1 MQDAIWKLYGEKKD
15 DFIHHYDQVGG
26 NGASGQLPLN
36 VLQGGKIK
44 QYTINFA

>member
-1 MQDAIWKLYGEKKD
+1 MQDAKLYGEKKD